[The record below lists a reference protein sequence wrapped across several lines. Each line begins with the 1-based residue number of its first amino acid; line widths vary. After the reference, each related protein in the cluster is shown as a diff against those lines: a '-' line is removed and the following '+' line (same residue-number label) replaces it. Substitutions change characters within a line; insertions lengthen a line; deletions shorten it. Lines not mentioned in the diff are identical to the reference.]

1 MRSFS
6 GQQAGFSL
14 IEVLVSLLI
23 LLIGFMGVAALS
35 MRANQVEFE
44 SYQRAQALVLV
55 DDMAQ
60 RVRAN
65 PHAAYCY
72 YSYTV
77 TGTSGVQY
85 LGAGANVAANTCIAS
100 GGVSVEATAMAEDDL
115 RDWDAQL
122 DGAAIND
129 GGTSAGAM
137 IDARGCITQDAS
149 RGVLI
154 QLSWHAKTISNAP
167 SAGLTCGQQGG
178 VDDQYRRVVARWVKI
193 LDLTPGY

>member
-65 PHAAYCY
+65 QHAAGAKKGRRTPKP
-72 YSYTV
+72 SPSSV
-77 TGTSGVQY
+77 TDFGSSMARYGSASIVRIRGSGRF
-85 LGAGANVAANTCIAS
+85 S
-100 GGVSVEATAMAEDDL
+100 WMRSV
-115 RDWDAQL
+115 
-122 DGAAIND
+122 
-129 GGTSAGAM
+129 
-137 IDARGCITQDAS
+137 
-149 RGVLI
+149 
-154 QLSWHAKTISNAP
+154 
-167 SAGLTCGQQGG
+167 
-178 VDDQYRRVVARWVKI
+178 
-193 LDLTPGY
+193 

>member
-1 MRSFS
+1 MKHLSS
-6 GQQAGFSL
+6 QQAGFSL

-77 TGTSGVQY
+77 TGTSGAQY

-100 GGVSVEATAMAEDDL
+100 GGVSVEATTMAEDDL

-122 DGAAIND
+122 DGAAISD
-129 GGTSAGAM
+129 GGTAAGAM

-154 QLSWHAKTISNAP
+154 QLSWHAKTISNTP

-178 VDDQYRRVVARWVKI
+178 VNDQYRRVVARWVKI